1 MGFNY
6 IIYTLYLKL
15 QSSEVLLWRN
25 IMAMNK
31 AYLTCGR
38 TAESDECLTP
48 RYAVYPIIKYLKAK
62 GFKTILSILLKKE
75 KF

>member
-1 MGFNY
+1 
-6 IIYTLYLKL
+6 
-15 QSSEVLLWRN
+15 
-25 IMAMNK
+25 MAMNK